1 MIVLT
6 PASACVDEVAG
17 KRVNGGRM
25 DMTYTDKKT
34 STFRSILTEEFKR
47 ELSKILCVQPLFDEP
62 MSLHT
67 TIRVGGPADALVTV
81 LTLDELRK
89 ILSLAKEHK
98 IPLFVLGS
106 GSNIIVRDGGV
117 RGVVVKL
124 QGQFSTITINGTKV
138 DSGAGAL
145 LKQLVNMTA
154 DSGLAGLEQ
163 VVGVPGTV
171 GGAIVSNAG
180 TAKEFISER
189 VISVSMVRE
198 DGEVIEL
205 SKDEISFGY
214 RYSNVLEFGKV
225 IISVSLE
232 LERAS
237 PEHIRRNIEKLL
249 EQRRMTQPINMP
261 SAGCIFKNPPN
272 ECAGKLIE
280 MAGLKGLK
288 HGGAQVSPIHA
299 NFVVNA
305 GNATAKDVI
314 ELTELMRKVVFEKFG
329 VTLEYEVQ
337 IMGED

>member
-1 MIVLT
+1 V
-6 PASACVDEVAG
+6 
-17 KRVNGGRM
+17 KGGRM
-25 DMTYTDKKT
+25 DMTYADRKT
-34 STFRSILTEEFKR
+34 KTLKSILTNEVKR
-47 ELSKILCVQPLFDEP
+47 ELSKILLVQPLFDEP

-67 TIRVGGPADALVTV
+67 TIRVGGPADALITV

-89 ILSLAKEHK
+89 ILSLAKEYK
-98 IPLFVLGS
+98 LPVFVLGS
-106 GSNIIVRDGGV
+106 GSNIIV
-117 RGVVVKL
+117 VKL
-124 QGQFSTITINGTKV
+124 QGQLSTITINGTRV
-138 DSGAGAL
+138 NSGAGAL
-145 LKQLVNMTA
+145 LKQLVNMAA
-154 DSGLAGLEQ
+154 DNGLGGLEQ

-189 VISVSMVRE
+189 VLSVSMVRE

-205 SKDEISFGY
+205 SRDKISFGY

-237 PEHIRRNIEKLL
+237 PEHIKRNIERLL
-249 EQRRMTQPINMP
+249 EQRRMTQPINIP

-272 ECAGKLIE
+272 GCAGKLIE
-280 MAGLKGLK
+280 MAGLKGFK

-314 ELTELMRKVVFEKFG
+314 ELTELMRKAVFEKFG
-329 VTLEYEVQ
+329 IMLEYEVQ